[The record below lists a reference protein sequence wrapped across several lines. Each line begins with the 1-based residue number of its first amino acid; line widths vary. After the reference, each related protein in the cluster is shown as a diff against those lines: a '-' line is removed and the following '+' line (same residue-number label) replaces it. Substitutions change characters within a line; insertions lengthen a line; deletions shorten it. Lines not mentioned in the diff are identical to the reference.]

1 LIQDDLKKKYIKLV
15 DNFREFGIE
24 NEKANQPAKNVANYR
39 MSAIYTGSVSEE
51 KEILSIKDEQTLIK
65 KLEED
70 MGKSLE

>member
-1 LIQDDLKKKYIKLV
+1 MIQNDLKKKYIKLV
-15 DNFREFGIE
+15 DNFREFEIE
-24 NEKANQPAKNVANYR
+24 NEKSNQPAKNAANYR